1 MLRKALVA
9 SFIGSSNKGHEV
21 VMKSTENRYFLRWS
35 YVARHRRQA
44 NSLVLVLQPEDNE
57 VQFFVKLFG

>member
-1 MLRKALVA
+1 MAMLRKALVA

-35 YVARHRRQA
+35 YVARHRYRIEA
-44 NSLVLVLQPEDNE
+44 SQPI
-57 VQFFVKLFG
+57 G